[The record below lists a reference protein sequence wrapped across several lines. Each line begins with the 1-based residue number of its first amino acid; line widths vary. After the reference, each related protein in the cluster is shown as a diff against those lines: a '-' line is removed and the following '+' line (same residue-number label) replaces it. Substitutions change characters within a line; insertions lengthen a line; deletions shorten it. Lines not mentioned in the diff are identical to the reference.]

1 MTDVEATYEDFIA
14 SRRSGRRNAIHDIAA
29 APGVQGPTDLS
40 QGLAQLNINKSGDCG
55 GENKGV
61 PDTEFYLVKLC
72 GTSFPRVLR
81 KVQWL
86 SGNQKVPSP

>member
-40 QGLAQLNINKSGDCG
+40 QGLAQLNINKSGDEGDDSEKSQDSPSKEQESQAG
-55 GENKGV
+55 G
-61 PDTEFYLVKLC
+61 
-72 GTSFPRVLR
+72 S
-81 KVQWL
+81 
-86 SGNQKVPSP
+86 